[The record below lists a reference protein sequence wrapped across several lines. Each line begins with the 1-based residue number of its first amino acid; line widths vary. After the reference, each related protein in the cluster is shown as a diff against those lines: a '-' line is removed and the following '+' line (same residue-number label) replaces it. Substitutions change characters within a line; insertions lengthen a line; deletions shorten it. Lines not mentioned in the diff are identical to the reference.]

1 MLAAALVALA
11 GCERLP
17 WATGKDAA
25 PAEAQPAQ
33 KPSLQLN
40 DPGVLAIAGRS
51 AVIQEIY
58 KRRVEALPD
67 DHPSGFM
74 TSFGSVRIVQRK
86 PKTMEE
92 KRILVEELAKEE
104 LLVQDAV
111 SLGLERDPKVARQ
124 LDDSRR
130 LVLISALTTRD
141 TERAQ
146 ISDDEI
152 KEHYERFKQAYKE
165 PERIRVRQIA
175 TSTLEEAEVIRT
187 NAVQGG
193 DFAQL
198 ARDRSIGPGKEQGG
212 ELGWHV
218 KAVDHQLLSLS
229 GQTPVELTFFPQLEA
244 VAFSLEVGQVS
255 QPVKGPDNHYYVV
268 KLEERKA
275 EQIKPLTELWDQLRD
290 GLLMQKRQQLVQE
303 HLDRLWREGAVKLN
317 EQRLEAL

>member
-1 MLAAALVALA
+1 M
-11 GCERLP
+11 P
-17 WATGKDAA
+17 WAAGKSTTQADPKPTSKPAA
-25 PAEAQPAQ
+25 
-33 KPSLQLN
+33 QLN
-40 DPGVLAIAGRS
+40 DPGVLAVAGGS
-51 AVIQEIY
+51 SVTQEVY
-58 KRRVEALPD
+58 KRRVEVLPD

-74 TSFGSVRIVQRK
+74 TSFGSIRIVQRK

-104 LLVQDAV
+104 LLVQDAM

-124 LDDSRR
+124 LDDSQR
-130 LVLISALTTRD
+130 LILINALTLRD
-141 TERAQ
+141 TERAE
-146 ISDDEI
+146 ITDDDI
-152 KEHYERFKQAYKE
+152 KEHYERFKQAYKD
-165 PERIRVRQIA
+165 PQRIRVRQIVA
-175 TSTLEEAEVIRT
+175 NSLEEAEVIRT

-229 GQTPVELTFFPQLEA
+229 GQAPTELTFFPQLEA
-244 VAFSLEVGQVS
+244 VAFSLEPGQIS
-255 QPVKGPDNHYYVV
+255 QPVKGPENRYYVV
-268 KLEERKA
+268 KLEERKD
-275 EQIKPLTELWDQLRD
+275 EQIKPLTELWDQLRE

-303 HLDRLWREGAVKLN
+303 HLDRLWQAGAVKLN